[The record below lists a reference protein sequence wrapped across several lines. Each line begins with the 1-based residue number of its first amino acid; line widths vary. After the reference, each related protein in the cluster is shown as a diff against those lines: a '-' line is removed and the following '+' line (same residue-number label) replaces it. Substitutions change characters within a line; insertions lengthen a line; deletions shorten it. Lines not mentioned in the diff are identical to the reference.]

1 MELLILFL
9 EVKCSIFFRHSLLAT
24 ELLNHIREKFDIDI
38 AVKDLFLFPTIS
50 SISKLIDN
58 KLNKSED
65 INGLP
70 MQEVNLDN
78 EVQVHSQVKVK

>member
-1 MELLILFL
+1 MFHF
-9 EVKCSIFFRHSLLAT
+9 SRHSLLAT

-58 KLNKSED
+58 KLNKSDD

>member
-1 MELLILFL
+1 MY
-9 EVKCSIFFRHSLLAT
+9 FRHSLLAT

-50 SISKLIDN
+50 SISKLIDT

-65 INGLP
+65 INSL
-70 MQEVNLDN
+70 QIQDVNLEN